1 MRVVLDTNIV
11 ISALLWGGLPY
22 RLLQLAVAGEIEVL
36 TSPALLVELA
46 EVPERT
52 HLASRIASQ
61 NMSSAQLLAQY
72 QSLAR
77 NVTPQSVPVV
87 IAADPDDDQVLACA
101 VEGHADLIA
110 SGDRHLHSL
119 GGKYSGISIV
129 KAAEAVKRIET
140 A

>member
-36 TSPALLVELA
+36 TSPALLAELA
-46 EVPERT
+46 DVLERT

-61 NMSSAQLLAQY
+61 NMSPGQLLAQY

-101 VEGHADLIA
+101 VEGHADLIV

-129 KAAEAVKRIET
+129 RAAEAVKRIET